1 MTSRFARTGRLTG
14 LALRRDRFRILIWVL
29 ILAGLMVGVAFKFT
43 DIFGTQHEIAAIKD
57 TLKSPAMVALLGAFK
72 FKNDPS
78 TAQIFS
84 TEMVVFMAIT
94 QIVMNLMLGIH
105 ATRGEEDQGITELV
119 RSRAVGQLAPLSAAA
134 LELVLVN
141 ALIAILYGVGLGFS
155 NMHGITVAGNWAV
168 ALGLAAVSLVFGLLG
183 LVTAQLADHSASATG
198 LAYMIFG
205 LTYIVRM
212 ITDIQNP
219 DYTWWSPLGWVEKIS
234 PYYHPNWLPL
244 LLSLVTAFILFV
256 LAAVINLQRDL
267 NAGALATRPGR
278 RTASSF
284 LRGPASLLWRRE
296 HNVIIGW
303 IIGLA
308 VLAMTYGSIYNSV
321 GNMLKTNPTM
331 QQVFG
336 SNVLHEASHAM
347 LVSFTS
353 TLVILMA
360 ALAAIPGIQI
370 IYKLYSDETNG
381 WLESLYARPL
391 SRTHLFFSYICT
403 GLFSSLVAFGVAI
416 SSLILVGNATLRHP
430 HDGLTTFE
438 FWQSIWGQLPAVLV
452 FIGIAAAIIGW
463 WPKIRSLNWIY
474 LGIGFIS
481 IYMGGMLKLPAWA
494 QHLSPLGWMN
504 KVPTHSVEW
513 TNFSWMLALAV
524 GLILL
529 GWWGYQRRDLHMS

>member
-14 LALRRDRFRILIWVL
+14 LALRRDRLRILIWVL

-43 DIFGTQHEIAAIKD
+43 DIFGTPHEIAAIKG

-72 FKNDPS
+72 FTNNPS

-94 QIVMNLMLGIH
+94 QIVMNIMLGVH

-119 RSRAVGQLAPLSAAA
+119 RSRAVGQLAPLTAAA
-134 LELVLVN
+134 LELVIIN
-141 ALIAILYGVGLGFS
+141 SFIAILYGVGLGFS
-155 NMHGITVAGNWAV
+155 NMHGITTEGNWAV
-168 ALGLAAVSLVFGLLG
+168 AIGLAATSLGFGILG

-198 LAYMIFG
+198 LAYGLFG
-205 LTYIVRM
+205 LAYVVRM
-212 ITDIQNP
+212 MTDVQNP

-234 PYYHPNWLPL
+234 PYYHPNWLPIF
-244 LLSLVTAFILFV
+244 LSLATALILYL
-256 LAAVINLQRDL
+256 LAATINLHRDL

-308 VLAMTYGSIYNSV
+308 ILAMTYGSIYNSI
-321 GNMLKTNPTM
+321 GDMLKTNPTM

-336 SNVLHEASHAM
+336 SNVIHEANHAM

-360 ALAAIPGIQI
+360 ALATIPGMQL

-391 SRTHLFFSYICT
+391 SRTRLFFSYLCT
-403 GLFSSLVAFGVAI
+403 GLLSSIVAFGVAV
-416 SSLILVGNATLRHP
+416 SSLILVGNATLSHP
-430 HDGLTTFE
+430 KDGLTRFE
-438 FWQSIWGQLPAVLV
+438 FWQAIWGQLPAILV
-452 FIGIAAAIIGW
+452 FLGIATALIGW
-463 WPKIRSLNWIY
+463 WPRLRTLNWLY
-474 LGIGFIS
+474 LGIGFIT
-481 IYMGGMLKLPAWA
+481 IYMGGMLKLPKWLQRLA
-494 QHLSPLGWMN
+494 PLGWMN
-504 KVPTHSVEW
+504 KVPSHNVEW
-513 TNFSWMLALAV
+513 STFSWMIVLS
-524 GLILL
+524 IIFIFI
-529 GWWGYQRRDLHMS
+529 GWWGYRQRDLHMS